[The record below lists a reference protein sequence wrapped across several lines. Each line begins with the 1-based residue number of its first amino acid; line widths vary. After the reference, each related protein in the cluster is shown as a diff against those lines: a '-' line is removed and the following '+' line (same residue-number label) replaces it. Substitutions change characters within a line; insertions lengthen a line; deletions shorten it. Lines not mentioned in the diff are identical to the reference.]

1 MADTASKWRRDI
13 LIIPLIIGLLVALF
27 TYVLPKLLDKGKEL
41 SYTIDGPT
49 SYVNQQAVGNIT
61 ITVNGVATS
70 NLFAYRVRVWNTG
83 GTALK
88 DIGIRYGFSPK
99 RQDFQILNASHE
111 TNPKFEFGKIE
122 EAGSDSNSKR
132 FVYELL
138 NVGDEDTV
146 TFLVNDDAPLS
157 LYAKA
162 EGMKLTQVTQ
172 KQPTQLATLRT
183 SFWIALGATVVSLL
197 SLSLKYFSYKRGT

>member
-1 MADTASKWRRDI
+1 MGDTPSKWKRDI
-13 LIIPLIIGLLVALF
+13 LIIPLIIGLLVAVF
-27 TYVLPKLLDKGKEL
+27 TFLLPKLLDKGKEL

-70 NLFAYRVRVWNTG
+70 NLFAYKIRLWNTG
-83 GTALK
+83 GTALR
-88 DIGIRYGFSPK
+88 DMAVRFSFSPK
-99 RQDFQILNASHE
+99 RQDFQIFNVSHE
-111 TNPKFEFGKIE
+111 TNPRFEFGKIE
-122 EAGSDSNSKR
+122 EAGSDATSKR

-138 NVGDEDTV
+138 NAGDEDTV
-146 TFLVNDDAPLS
+146 TLLVNDDAPLS

-172 KQPTQLATLRT
+172 KVQTKWSYLVAGLVGP
-183 SFWIALGATVVSLL
+183 LGAIIISIL
-197 SLSLKYFSYKRGT
+197 SLGLKYFSSKRGS